1 MRRAAAKRGTVYIAS
16 LQHDWAVKPQ
26 AQLSYAI
33 ANLHYQIVDGTSVT
47 VSDTDRS

>member
-1 MRRAAAKRGTVYIAS
+1 MRRGTGYIAS

-33 ANLHYQIVDGTSVT
+33 ANLRYQIVDGTNVT
-47 VSDTDRS
+47 VSDTRS